1 MATHLDLEEQ
11 EQLAELKH
19 FWNTYGNLISWVLI
33 AVLGAYA
40 AWNGWQYWQ
49 RHQATQAAA
58 LYDEVERSVASRDAQ
73 RMQRSLSDMQER
85 FASSMQAQQ
94 ASQLVAKALAEQGK
108 TTEAKAAW
116 GWLVQKATDPAYA
129 DVARLRLASQA
140 MQDKQYDQ
148 ALEQLKGVSEA
159 MQGLASDM
167 QGDVLQL
174 QGKQAEAVVAYQKA
188 WALLPQNIQ
197 YRRLLQAKLNAL
209 GAEPATTVEG
219 KS

>member
-1 MATHLDLEEQ
+1 MASHLDLEEQ

-19 FWNTYGNLISWVLI
+19 FWNTYGNFISWVLI

-40 AWNGWQYWQ
+40 AWNGWNYWQ

-58 LYDEVERSVASRDAQ
+58 LYDEVERTVASRDAQ
-73 RMQRSLSDMQER
+73 RMQRSLAEMQDR
-85 FASSMQAQQ
+85 YASSMQAQQ
-94 ASQLVAKALAEQGK
+94 ATQLVAKALADQGK
-108 TTEAKAAW
+108 TAEAKAAW
-116 GWLVQKATDPAYA
+116 GWLVQKASDPAYA

-148 ALEQLKGVSEA
+148 ALEQLKGVSPA
-159 MQGLASDM
+159 MQGLAADM

-174 QGKQAEAVVAYQKA
+174 QGKQAEAVAAYQKA
-188 WALLPQNIQ
+188 WAQLPQNTQ

-209 GAEPATTVEG
+209 GAEPVVSEG
-219 KS
+219 VKS

>member
-33 AVLGAYA
+33 VVLGAYA
-40 AWNGWQYWQ
+40 AWNGWNYWQ
-49 RHQATQAAA
+49 RQQATQAAA
-58 LYDEVERSVASRDAQ
+58 LYDEVERSVASRDVL
-73 RMQRSLSDMQER
+73 RMQRSLGDMQDR

-94 ASQLVAKALAEQGK
+94 ATQLVAKAFADQGK

-116 GWLVQKATDPAYA
+116 GWLVQKASDPAYA

-159 MQGLASDM
+159 MQGLAADM

-174 QGKQAEAVVAYQKA
+174 QGKQAEAVAAYQKA
-188 WALLPQNIQ
+188 WATMPQNTQ

-209 GAEPATTVEG
+209 GAEPVVAEGG

>member
-73 RMQRSLSDMQER
+73 RMQRSLSDMQDR

-94 ASQLVAKALAEQGK
+94 ATQLVAKALADQGK
-108 TTEAKAAW
+108 SAEAKAAW
-116 GWLVQKATDPAYA
+116 GWLVQKASDPVYA

-159 MQGLASDM
+159 MQGLAADM

-174 QGKQAEAVVAYQKA
+174 QGKQAEAVAAYQKA
-188 WALLPQNIQ
+188 WAQLPQNTA

-209 GAEPATTVEG
+209 GAEPAAVKEG
-219 KS
+219 QS